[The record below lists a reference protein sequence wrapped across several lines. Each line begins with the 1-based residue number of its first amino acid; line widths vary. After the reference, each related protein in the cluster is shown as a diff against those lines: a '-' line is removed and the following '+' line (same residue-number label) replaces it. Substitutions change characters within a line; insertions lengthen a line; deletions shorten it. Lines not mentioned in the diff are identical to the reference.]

1 MPCCT
6 ANASDK
12 QRYKWRDALQIF
24 APTLWPIP
32 SQVKLVNIEM
42 IEYHKFII
50 IHDQPAERTGRMAQW
65 GKSVH
70 CYSETPTLKIGQC
83 LLSEVCRA
91 VKPQVLGQGKCL
103 NNINKFFIIFTIM

>member
-1 MPCCT
+1 MPYCT

-42 IEYHKFII
+42 IEYH
-50 IHDQPAERTGRMAQW
+50 HPPPSTELTGKMAQ
-65 GKSVH
+65 
-70 CYSETPTLKIGQC
+70 
-83 LLSEVCRA
+83 
-91 VKPQVLGQGKCL
+91 
-103 NNINKFFIIFTIM
+103 

>member
-1 MPCCT
+1 MPYCT

-50 IHDQPAERTGRMAQW
+50 IHDQPAERTGRMAQ
-65 GKSVH
+65 
-70 CYSETPTLKIGQC
+70 
-83 LLSEVCRA
+83 
-91 VKPQVLGQGKCL
+91 
-103 NNINKFFIIFTIM
+103 